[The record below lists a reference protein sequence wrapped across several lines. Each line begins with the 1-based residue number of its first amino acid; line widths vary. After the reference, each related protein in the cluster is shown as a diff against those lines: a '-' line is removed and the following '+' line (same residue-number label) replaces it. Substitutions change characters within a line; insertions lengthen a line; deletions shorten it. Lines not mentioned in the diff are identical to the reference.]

1 MKQERSCARWHDV
14 IMCRVG
20 LCQRRIFRVITSI
33 IALPPTAWHGVGRI
47 IWAMLVIA
55 ALQENQGQPIKA
67 SHIVTDV
74 YIKKAIKEEVMSD
87 PLPSFSASL
96 LVRLGIASLLARLGR
111 CKSVGSWRGPC
122 STGQNCELMDPSS
135 DLIALW
141 KNNSSKSS
149 STGQFDRPP
158 NQVRSTGQFDWPVR
172 LDIESGSQ
180 QMTYIQWVHAEPLQ
194 LVQGT
199 EQVLPTAMIRYMVVV
214 LAR

>member
-1 MKQERSCARWHDV
+1 
-14 IMCRVG
+14 
-20 LCQRRIFRVITSI
+20 
-33 IALPPTAWHGVGRI
+33 
-47 IWAMLVIA
+47 
-55 ALQENQGQPIKA
+55 
-67 SHIVTDV
+67 
-74 YIKKAIKEEVMSD
+74 
-87 PLPSFSASL
+87 
-96 LVRLGIASLLARLGR
+96 
-111 CKSVGSWRGPC
+111 
-122 STGQNCELMDPSS
+122 MDPSS